1 MSHNDTID
9 RAFANGLLDV
19 MLPGALD
26 TTQGY
31 DLRAPISVKEEPVD
45 ASPATYSLMRLSV
58 VPVCR
63 PCPAGLMYRPR
74 MLECR

>member
-9 RAFANGLLDV
+9 RAFANSLLDL

-31 DLRAPISVKEEPVD
+31 DLRAPIGVKEEPVD
-45 ASPATYSLMRLSV
+45 ASPSGGGDGDGKLISV
-58 VPVCR
+58 KAFDLTHTPQDR
-63 PCPAGLMYRPR
+63 ARAL
-74 MLECR
+74 